1 MARTVLK
8 AAADSIS
15 LDRVATLTGSKK
27 PDNNDTENAFL
38 RFDEKEILKMPKTF
52 RKEFRTQGCTAR
64 VRKRRSGKTNWN
76 YEIRYR
82 RNGYNVAVSA
92 NNLEDAKNKFI
103 AKLEEVEKLGRK
115 TSAQIAPTKFGSFA
129 EYFFENYYKR
139 KVAERTFKNNLNRYH
154 NHIEPL
160 FGEMPIANIYP
171 PQCQKLI
178 DKLSDE
184 GKGKTMDEVFSLLKA
199 IFKMAIKHGLISHN
213 PMDIVFHAKHETQH
227 GTALSKEEE
236 KQLLEATAGT
246 PYQLMFAVALYTGM
260 RPNEYYSAK
269 IEGDFI
275 VTVNSKRKNG
285 KVEYKKIPIIPP
297 LKPYLEG
304 VTELKFYGSNRLRE
318 RFSTVFKNHKLYDLR
333 TTFYTRCEECG
344 VAPTARDEF
353 VGHSGGVLHKTY
365 TDLSDEFLLKEGE
378 KLNYY

>member
-15 LDRVATLTGSKK
+15 LDKMTALTGNKK
-27 PDNNDTENAFL
+27 SSNNDTENAFL
-38 RFDEKEILKMPKTF
+38 RFGEKEILKMPKTF

-64 VRKRRSGKTNWN
+64 VRKRRSGKSHWN

-82 RNGYNVAVSA
+82 RNGYNIAVSA

-103 AKLEEVEKLGRK
+103 AKLEEVEKLGKK
-115 TSAQIAPTKFGSFA
+115 TSAVTAPTKFGAFA

-160 FGEMPIANIYP
+160 FGDLPIANIYP

-184 GKGKTMDEVFSLLKA
+184 GKGKTMDEVFSLLNA
-199 IFKMAIKHGLISHN
+199 IFKMAIKHGLITHN

-246 PYQLMFAVALYTGM
+246 PYQLMFAVGLYTGM

-275 VTVNSKRKNG
+275 VTVNSKRKSG
-285 KVEYKKIPIIPP
+285 KIEYKKIPITPM
-297 LKPYLEG
+297 LKPYVEG
-304 VTELKFYGSNRLRE
+304 VTELKFYVANRLRE
-318 RFSTVFKNHKLYDLR
+318 KFHEIFPQRKIYDLR
-333 TTFYTRCEECG
+333 TTFYTRCCECG
-344 VAPTARDEF
+344 VADVARSEF
-353 VGHSGGVLHKTY
+353 VGHSLGALGNAY

-378 KLNYY
+378 KLKY

>member
-15 LDRVATLTGSKK
+15 LDRVSTLTGSKK
-27 PDNNDTENAFL
+27 TDNNDTENAFL

-52 RKEFRTQGCTAR
+52 RKEFRTQGCTAH

-103 AKLEEVEKLGRK
+103 AKLNEVEKFGRK
-115 TSAQIAPTKFGSFA
+115 TSAVTVPTRFGEFA
-129 EYFFENYYKR
+129 EYFFETFYKR
-139 KVAERTFKNNLNRYH
+139 KVTPSTLKNTINRYN
-154 NHIEPL
+154 NHVKPL
-160 FGEMPIANIYP
+160 FGEMQVRNILAS
-171 PQCQKLI
+171 QCQQLI
-178 DKLSDE
+178 DKLGEE
-184 GKGKTMDEVFSLLKA
+184 GKGKTADEIFSLLNA
-199 IFKMAIKHGLISHN
+199 VFKMAIKHGLITHN

-227 GTALSKEEE
+227 GSALTKEEE

-275 VTVNSKRKNG
+275 KMINSKRKNG

-297 LKPYLEG
+297 LKPYLKG

-333 TTFYTRCEECG
+333 TIVY
-344 VAPTARDEF
+344 
-353 VGHSGGVLHKTY
+353 
-365 TDLSDEFLLKEGE
+365 LKKG
-378 KLNYY
+378 KS